1 LTHTHL
7 LYDLPPLSNAL
18 LVTASTADFVPFRE
32 NCPLHW
38 LCAIMAAAI
47 AISAFRPESVYDWFL
62 ENTLV
67 FLLLITLAV
76 TYKRLTLSNLS
87 YLLVLVFLSVHEWGA
102 HYKYSDVPLGE
113 WMKPWLHTQR
123 NNYDRVIH
131 FSYGLLCAY
140 PMQELFVRTLHITS
154 RWRYYLPVECTLAL
168 SAVYEL
174 LEAMMA
180 NILTPERGEEFVGM
194 QGDIWDSQKDM
205 LMATLGA
212 ITVMTIV
219 AVVRHRRAAQ
229 ARMLAQ
235 EPALAF
241 RAHR

>member
-1 LTHTHL
+1 
-7 LYDLPPLSNAL
+7 
-18 LVTASTADFVPFRE
+18 
-32 NCPLHW
+32 
-38 LCAIMAAAI
+38 MAAVI

-67 FLLLITLAV
+67 FGLLAALTF
-76 TYKRLTLSNLS
+76 TYKRLTLSTLS
-87 YLLVLVFLSVHEWGA
+87 YLLLLVFLSVHEWGA

-123 NNYDRVIH
+123 NDYDRVIH

-140 PMQELFVRTLHITS
+140 PMQEFFVRIVHVES

-194 QGDIWDSQKDM
+194 QGDIWDSQNDM
-205 LMATLGA
+205 FMATLGA
-212 ITVMTIV
+212 ITVMVIL
-219 AVVRHRRAAQ
+219 AVVRHRRSARLQAAS
-229 ARMLAQ
+229 Q

>member
-1 LTHTHL
+1 LT
-7 LYDLPPLSNAL
+7 
-18 LVTASTADFVPFRE
+18 TASTAAPLPFQEDRF
-32 NCPLHW
+32 LHW
-38 LCAIMAAAI
+38 LCAGMAAAI
-47 AISAFRPESVYDWFL
+47 ALSAFRPESVYDWFL

-67 FLLLITLAV
+67 MVLLVTLAA
-76 TYKRLTLSNLS
+76 TYKRLALSHLS
-87 YLLVLVFLSVHEWGA
+87 YLLLLVFLAVHEWGA

-113 WMKPWLHTQR
+113 WMKPWLHSQR

-140 PMQELFVRTLHITS
+140 PLQEVCMRTLNITS
-154 RWRYYLPVECTLAL
+154 RWRYYLPMESILAM
-168 SAVYEL
+168 SAFYEL

-212 ITVMTIV
+212 ITVMVIV
-219 AVVRHRRAAQ
+219 GVIRHRRAAQ
-229 ARMLAQ
+229 ARAAVE

>member
-1 LTHTHL
+1 
-7 LYDLPPLSNAL
+7 
-18 LVTASTADFVPFRE
+18 
-32 NCPLHW
+32 
-38 LCAIMAAAI
+38 MAAAI

-67 FLLLITLAV
+67 FVLLAALVV
-76 TYKRLTLSNLS
+76 TYRRLTLSHFS
-87 YLLVLVFLSVHEWGA
+87 YLLLLIFLSVHEWGA

-113 WMKPWLHTQR
+113 WMKPWLHTHR
-123 NNYDRVIH
+123 NDYDRVIH

-140 PMQELFVRTLHITS
+140 PMQEFFVRIVQVES
-154 RWRYYLPVECTLAL
+154 RWKYYLPVECVLAL

-194 QGDIWDSQKDM
+194 QGDIWDSQNDM
-205 LMATLGA
+205 FMATLGA
-212 ITVMTIV
+212 ISAMVIV
-219 AVVRHRRAAQ
+219 AVVRHRRAARLKT
-229 ARMLAQ
+229 AAL

>member
-1 LTHTHL
+1 M
-7 LYDLPPLSNAL
+7 AL
-18 LVTASTADFVPFRE
+18 
-32 NCPLHW
+32 
-38 LCAIMAAAI
+38 AI
-47 AISAFRPESVYDWFL
+47 AISGFRPESVYDWFL

-67 FLLLITLAV
+67 FVLLATLAF

-87 YLLVLVFLSVHEWGA
+87 YLLVLIFLSVHEWGA

-140 PMQELFVRTLHITS
+140 PMQEFFVRTLRIS
-154 RWRYYLPVECTLAL
+154 SAWRYYLPVECTLAL

-212 ITVMTIV
+212 ITVMVIV
-219 AVVRHRRAAQ
+219 AVVRNRQAAALARAKAH
-229 ARMLAQ
+229 
-235 EPALAF
+235 EPVLAF

>member
-1 LTHTHL
+1 
-7 LYDLPPLSNAL
+7 
-18 LVTASTADFVPFRE
+18 
-32 NCPLHW
+32 
-38 LCAIMAAAI
+38 MATVI

-67 FLLLITLAV
+67 FGLLIALTF
-76 TYKRLTLSNLS
+76 TYKRLTLSTFS

-123 NNYDRVIH
+123 NDYDRVIH

-140 PMQELFVRTLHITS
+140 PIQEFFVRILQVES
-154 RWRYYLPVECTLAL
+154 RWKYYLPVECVLAL

-194 QGDIWDSQKDM
+194 QGDIWDSQNDM
-205 LMATLGA
+205 FMATLGA
-212 ITVMTIV
+212 ISAMLIV
-219 AVVRHRRAAQ
+219 AVVRHRRAARVQ
-229 ARMLAQ
+229 AAAE
-235 EPALAF
+235 EPVLAF

>member
-1 LTHTHL
+1 
-7 LYDLPPLSNAL
+7 
-18 LVTASTADFVPFRE
+18 
-32 NCPLHW
+32 
-38 LCAIMAAAI
+38 MAAVI

-67 FLLLITLAV
+67 FGLLAALTF
-76 TYKRLTLSNLS
+76 TYKRLTLSTLS
-87 YLLVLVFLSVHEWGA
+87 YLLLLVFLSVHEWGA

-113 WMKPWLHTQR
+113 WMKPWLHTKR
-123 NNYDRVIH
+123 NDYDRVIH

-140 PMQELFVRTLHITS
+140 PIQEFFVRIVQVES
-154 RWRYYLPVECTLAL
+154 RWRYYLPVECVLAL

-194 QGDIWDSQKDM
+194 QGDIWDSQNDM
-205 LMATLGA
+205 FMATLGA
-212 ITVMTIV
+212 IAVMLIV
-219 AVVRHRRAAQ
+219 ATVRHRRAARLQ
-229 ARMLAQ
+229 AATE